1 MGELDGLR
9 AVAIT
14 MVLAFHFLRVPVP
27 HHHWLDY
34 PTRLLAIG
42 FGGVDLFF
50 VLSGFLVGGILI
62 DTRSRPAALR
72 SFLVRRL
79 IRIVPLYAVTVIA
92 FYLERAAFGGG
103 WLFDGAVPWWA
114 YATLTQDFA
123 TPLLQADAW
132 FLGPT
137 WSLAVEVQIYILLG
151 LLVIYAPIRALAPL
165 MVAGVLTAW
174 GLRALAS
181 SIDQGLFGYF
191 AMPARIDGACVGV
204 LVAVVLRSSRAA
216 AVRENTP
223 ALIAAAALLF
233 GAAAVLA
240 ALGQGI
246 GTPVANCFIHSALAV
261 GSGALIAALAS
272 SPPRLLSMFL
282 RWSPAVW
289 LGTISYGVYL
299 LHKPVVGT
307 LFAALGQSSVL
318 PDTVPAALVLVVGV
332 ILTLAIAAASWRW
345 FEGPMIRWGHRITR
359 VEVAATREVGR

>member
-1 MGELDGLR
+1 MWARDSCFQR
-9 AVAIT
+9 ACNVFDVDA
-14 MVLAFHFLRVPVP
+14 VENLAVFDDPARGTFLNVV
-27 HHHWLDY
+27 
-34 PTRLLAIG
+34 
-42 FGGVDLFF
+42 
-50 VLSGFLVGGILI
+50 
-62 DTRSRPAALR
+62 
-72 SFLVRRL
+72 
-79 IRIVPLYAVTVIA
+79 
-92 FYLERAAFGGG
+92 
-103 WLFDGAVPWWA
+103 DGAAPWWA

-165 MVAGVLTAW
+165 MIAGILTAW

-181 SIDQGLFGYF
+181 SIDQGLLGYF
-191 AMPARIDGACVGV
+191 AMPSRIDGACVGV
-204 LVAVVLRSSRAA
+204 LVAIVLRSSGAA

-246 GTPVANCFIHSALAV
+246 GTLVANCFIHSALAA
-261 GSGALIAALAS
+261 GSGALIAVLAS
-272 SPPRLLSMFL
+272 SPPRLMSAIL
-282 RWSPAVW
+282 RWSPAVG

-307 LFAALGQSSVL
+307 LFAALGYSTVL
-318 PDTVPAALVLVVGV
+318 PDTAPTALLLVVGV
-332 ILTLAIAAASWRW
+332 LLTIGIAAASWRW
-345 FEGPMIRWGHRITR
+345 FESPMIRWGHRITR
-359 VEVAATREVGR
+359 VEVAAMREVGQ

>member
-1 MGELDGLR
+1 M
-9 AVAIT
+9 
-14 MVLAFHFLRVPVP
+14 
-27 HHHWLDY
+27 
-34 PTRLLAIG
+34 
-42 FGGVDLFF
+42 
-50 VLSGFLVGGILI
+50 
-62 DTRSRPAALR
+62 
-72 SFLVRRL
+72 
-79 IRIVPLYAVTVIA
+79 IA